1 MLATLVS
8 ALVTC
13 IRNAPPEWTGCPLGG
28 VMRTPMLVGTTSAY
42 LQFCFSSIFMKAR
55 RFFQTRPR
63 VNHAL
68 AAFLLT
74 SGRLNR
80 YHVRD
85 GRL

>member
-1 MLATLVS
+1 M
-8 ALVTC
+8 
-13 IRNAPPEWTGCPLGG
+13 NAPPEWTGWPLGG

-68 AAFLLT
+68 AADEWSETVALSKAAQSARTCISTGAL
-74 SGRLNR
+74 GLII
-80 YHVRD
+80 
-85 GRL
+85 